1 MSKELISREQQITT
15 ACSAMHDGSAALYE
29 ALIDNENTEAME
41 IIVVLLDNLKVIKDN
56 LIK

>member
-1 MSKELISREQQITT
+1 MNKEIISREDQITT

-29 ALIDNENTEAME
+29 ALIDNENAEAEE
-41 IIVVLLDNLKVIKDN
+41 IIEVLLNNLKVIKDN